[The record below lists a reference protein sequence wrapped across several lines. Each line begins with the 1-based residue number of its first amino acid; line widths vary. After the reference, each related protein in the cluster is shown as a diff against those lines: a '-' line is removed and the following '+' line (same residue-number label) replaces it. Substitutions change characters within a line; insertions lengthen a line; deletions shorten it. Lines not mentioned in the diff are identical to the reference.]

1 MSNTHTH
8 TELLLV
14 RQKPSELSSRCSVSF
29 QTFFLSDRPEVTAT
43 DEQMK
48 RDLQETFLCFEH
60 RLKHFRSFNNTQNKV
75 ELISNI

>member
-1 MSNTHTH
+1 MSNTHSHFTNNPADRRV
-8 TELLLV
+8 TQLLC
-14 RQKPSELSSRCSVSF
+14 CSVSF

-60 RLKHFRSFNNTQNKV
+60 RLKHFRSFNNT
-75 ELISNI
+75 

>member
-1 MSNTHTH
+1 MSNTHSH

-48 RDLQETFLCFEH
+48 RDLQETFEH